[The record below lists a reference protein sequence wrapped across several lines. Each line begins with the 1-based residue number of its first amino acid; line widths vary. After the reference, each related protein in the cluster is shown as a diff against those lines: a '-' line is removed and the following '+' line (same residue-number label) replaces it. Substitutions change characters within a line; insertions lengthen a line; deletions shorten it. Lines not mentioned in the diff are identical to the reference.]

1 MILTFEFKLR
11 GSKKAKLE
19 IKNQKLIVF
28 SAPSGSGKTTIVK
41 HLVKKFPNLGFSI
54 SACTRDKRGRI
65 EENGKD
71 YYFLTPDD
79 FRHRIENHEFV
90 EWEEVY
96 EGAFYGT
103 LKSEVERIWSI
114 GKVAIFDVDVKGGL
128 SLKEYYKEKALTIFV
143 KVPSVEELKDRLKG
157 RGTESDDSISRRMFK
172 VKFEMGFQD
181 QFDYILLND
190 DLEKTLLTAEKI
202 VDEFLNS

>member
-1 MILTFEFKLR
+1 VILTFEFKLR

-54 SACTRDKRGRI
+54 SACTRDKRGRM

-202 VDEFLNS
+202 VDEFLKS